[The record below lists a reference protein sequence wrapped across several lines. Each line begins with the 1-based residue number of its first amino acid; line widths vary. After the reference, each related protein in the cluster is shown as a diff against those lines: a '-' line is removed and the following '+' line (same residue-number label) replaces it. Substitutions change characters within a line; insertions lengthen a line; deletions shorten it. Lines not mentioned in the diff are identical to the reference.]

1 MNPISLQ
8 KVYFPARQGFTLIE
22 SLVGVAVFMI
32 IAVSVYQAYA
42 AVMNASCVSRLKITA
57 TALANEQFEIARN
70 LPYDEVGV
78 VGSIPNGKIP
88 RTQNLV
94 RDNTEFMVETTI
106 RNVDDPFDGIIGG
119 SPNDLSPADYK
130 LVQLEISC
138 FSCRNFTALNF
149 ATQVGPRNLET
160 ASTNGALFV
169 QVFDASGQPVSGAD
183 VHIENNQAFPA
194 IVIDDT
200 TDNNGLLQIVDAPP
214 GVEAYEIT
222 VSKSGYSTD
231 KTYQTG
237 APGNPNPTKPHA
249 TVALQQLTQISFA
262 IDKISTL
269 DISSVTDTCSPVPSI
284 DFSLSG
290 SKLIGANPDVLKY
303 SASHITDGSGKK
315 TISGLE
321 WDTYNLNF
329 TDGLYDLAGTILLLP
344 LVLNPNANQDF
355 KLIVAPKNPM
365 SVMVTVK
372 DASTQ
377 LPLSGAT
384 VRLEGVGYD
393 ITLTTGHGFI
403 RQTDWSGGAGQDD
416 FIDPARYFDSD
427 GNVEVNNPAGEFHL
441 RKIFDE
447 YEPSAYLISSTFD
460 TGSVSNFHQ
469 ILWQPQS
476 QPPDTGPDSVKFQV
490 ATNNNK
496 TTWNFLGSDG
506 TANTYYTLANQNINS
521 LHNGDRYLRYKAFLQ
536 TTSTTWTP
544 TVSDVSFT
552 FTSSCVPPGQV
563 LFTGLNADDYTVTV
577 SKTGYQPFTDTVT
590 VSSPWQQREVILS
603 P

>member
-22 SLVGVAVFMI
+22 SLVGVAAFMI

-42 AVMNASCVSRLKITA
+42 AVMNASRVSRLKITA

-138 FSCRNFTALNF
+138 FSFRNFTALNF

-222 VSKSGYSTD
+222 VSKSRYSTD

-237 APGNPNPTKPHA
+237 DPGNPNPTKPHA

-262 IDKISTL
+262 IDRTSTL
-269 DISSVTDTCSPVPSI
+269 GIASVTDTCAPVPTV
-284 DFSLSG
+284 DFSLASG
-290 SKLIGANPDVLKY
+290 KLIGLAPDVLKY
-303 SASHITDGSGKK
+303 NVSHSTDGAGER
-315 TISGLE
+315 TISNLE
-321 WDTYNLNF
+321 WDSYVLDL
-329 TDGLYDLAGTILLLP
+329 TDENYDLAGTIPLL
-344 LVLNPNANQDF
+344 A
-355 KLIVAPKNPM
+355 
-365 SVMVTVK
+365 
-372 DASTQ
+372 
-377 LPLSGAT
+377 LPLSPNSQQDF
-384 VRLEGVGYD
+384 RLVV
-393 ITLTTGHGFI
+393 TPK
-403 RQTDWSGGAGQDD
+403 
-416 FIDPARYFDSD
+416 DPR
-427 GNVEVNNPAGEFHL
+427 
-441 RKIFDE
+441 
-447 YEPSAYLISSTFD
+447 
-460 TGSVSNFHQ
+460 
-469 ILWQPQS
+469 
-476 QPPDTGPDSVKFQV
+476 
-490 ATNNNK
+490 
-496 TTWNFLGSDG
+496 
-506 TANTYYTLANQNINS
+506 
-521 LHNGDRYLRYKAFLQ
+521 
-536 TTSTTWTP
+536 
-544 TVSDVSFT
+544 
-552 FTSSCVPPGQV
+552 
-563 LFTGLNADDYTVTV
+563 GL
-577 SKTGYQPFTDTVT
+577 
-590 VSSPWQQREVILS
+590 L
-603 P
+603 